1 MTRRNSDETHTRDRL
16 IRLTWPLLLRI
27 ARSPRAGSSRGAVA
41 QLGERGLCKPEVV
54 GSIPSSSTMYLRA
67 LLRRDALALMHL
79 RGALPLYKG
88 VGTVMI
94 FGSMDL

>member
-1 MTRRNSDETHTRDRL
+1 
-16 IRLTWPLLLRI
+16 
-27 ARSPRAGSSRGAVA
+27 
-41 QLGERGLCKPEVV
+41 
-54 GSIPSSSTMYLRA
+54 MYLRA
-67 LLRRDALALMHL
+67 LIRRDALALMHL